1 MDKRFLSAYTDPARI
16 RLLGRLVYPFCLL
29 NRVRLMAAENPIVL
43 GSDRVRPI
51 DLLIAV
57 KVCADEDLGRLTMRD
72 HWELFRMTRSEEY
85 FSKQLDRFVAYTLVQ
100 AWPKFWEKERTK
112 SSGSGT
118 PWPLTVVCNLV
129 ANGVTIEQAWTMP
142 ESQAIWMNCGMA
154 MMNGADLKVLSTEEE
169 DFLKNLDETK

>member
-1 MDKRFLSAYTDPARI
+1 MDKRFLSAYTDPASI
-16 RLLGRLVYPFCLL
+16 RLLGRLVSPFCLL
-29 NRVRLMAAENPIVL
+29 HRVKLMAAENPIAL
-43 GSDRVRPI
+43 GSGKVRPV

-57 KVCADEDLGRLTMRD
+57 KICAGEDLNGLTLRD
-72 HWELFRMTRSEEY
+72 HWELFRMARNDEY
-85 FSKQLDRFVAYTLVQ
+85 FFKQVDRFVAYTLVR

-154 MMNGADLKVLSTEEE
+154 MMNGAELKVLSTEEE
-169 DFLKNLDETK
+169 EFLDNLEKTQ